1 MAEQL
6 LYFKHSAGMET

>member
-6 LYFKHSAGMET
+6 LY

>member
-6 LYFKHSAGMET
+6 K

>member
-6 LYFKHSAGMET
+6 